1 MKQAE
6 SLRGS
11 NNEAL
16 YHRLNSVEAHHRELD
31 ARIRELDRRS
41 YLTPNEQREI
51 AELKKQK
58 LRAKDEMFALR
69 RGL

>member
-11 NNEAL
+11 NNES
-16 YHRLNSVEAHHRELD
+16 YRHRLNTVEAQHRELD

-41 YLTPNEQREI
+41 YLTPSEQREV

-69 RGL
+69 RGS